1 MASSL
6 TSFELAQNTTEVFR
20 QQCAQRFSPRTGIVE
35 NLQGAMR
42 AMPKSACGFLAEA
55 AEFTGAAFTQ
65 SLAYLWDLGGRVC
78 LLHHLSKLDAGLVH
92 RLVPDQRYLRW
103 Q

>member
-1 MASSL
+1 
-6 TSFELAQNTTEVFR
+6 
-20 QQCAQRFSPRTGIVE
+20 
-35 NLQGAMR
+35 
-42 AMPKSACGFLAEA
+42 MPKSACGFLAEA

-65 SLAYLWDLGGRVC
+65 SAFEAVCRCLVQTCVRQRLCVILHLSPCWHALGLAYLWDLGGRVC